1 MRSDPHIVRFGVFE
15 VDLQAGELRKSGA
28 RVKLQEKPFQVL
40 SILLE
45 HPGEV
50 VTREELQQ
58 RLWPDV
64 NVDFEHSLSTAIKKL
79 RDSLD
84 DSADTPRFV
93 ETRPGRGYRFIV
105 PVSGRTGLPRA
116 LWFLASLALIV
127 VLLAVLVG
135 LNVAGLGDRLLGR
148 ARPSEIKA
156 IAVLPLDN
164 LSGDPEQDAFVDGM
178 TEELITQLGKISAL
192 ERVISRHSAM
202 QYKGAGK
209 PLSEIARELDVD
221 ALIEGSVLQSGD
233 RVRINVQLIQA
244 EPERHL
250 WADSYERNLSD
261 VLALHA
267 EVARM
272 VASEIELAVTPE
284 DQARLT
290 AVRQVNPAAFEAY
303 VKGRYFWNQRNKES
317 LEKGLEYF
325 QQAIETDPSYAAA
338 YNGVAESYLVLGGWA
353 LLPPDEAY
361 TRAEAAARK
370 ALELDGS
377 LADAHTSL
385 ANVMHEYDWDWE
397 GAEEKYRRA
406 LELDPNASAAHKVY
420 AEYLLHMGRLDEAS
434 AEAKRAWEL
443 DPHSLVLHVLTGLPH
458 YYAGRYNRA
467 IEQWQTV
474 REMEPDFSLA
484 HQCLGLAYE
493 ATGEYEEAI
502 ARFQEARG
510 LSGDASPT
518 VSALGHA
525 YALSGARDKAEMI
538 LAELRSPPE
547 DKYISAYSLAVV
559 FVGLGEEEQ
568 ALAWLD
574 KAYEERAR
582 RLIQL
587 KIDPRF
593 AELRSHP
600 RFQSL
605 LRRLNF
611 PE

>member
-267 EVARM
+267 EVAR
-272 VASEIELAVTPE
+272 
-284 DQARLT
+284 
-290 AVRQVNPAAFEAY
+290 
-303 VKGRYFWNQRNKES
+303 S

-493 ATGEYEEAI
+493 AMGEYEEAI
-502 ARFQEARG
+502 SRFQEARG

-568 ALAWLD
+568 ALAWLE